1 MNMKKLSLAALSLSL
16 TAGLLAGCAGK
27 PAASTPAPSEA
38 PVESAAPSAAVTE
51 GAVKTGLS
59 VITGVKS
66 SKDASAEGEGLA
78 QADIA
83 LVAVTVTDDGVID
96 SCVIDAVQAKINF
109 DAEGKLVTPLDTE
122 FASKNERGDDYGMRK
137 ASAIGKEW
145 DEQAAAFAEYAVGKT
160 VEELKGIAIDDS
172 GKAADADLA
181 SSVTVTVGGFLE
193 GIEAAVANAAHLG
206 AQAGDKLALTTVTNM
221 SKSKDATAEADGLA
235 QAYTTVAAV
244 TLNGDTVTSCSI
256 DAVQANVNFDASG
269 AVTTDLAAP
278 QASKNEL
285 GDAYDMRKASSIG
298 KEWNEQA
305 AAFCEYVTGKTVSE
319 ITGIAVDDHGSA
331 TDADLASSV
340 TIGITEFQELI
351 EKAV

>member
-1 MNMKKLSLAALSLSL
+1 M
-16 TAGLLAGCAGK
+16 
-27 PAASTPAPSEA
+27 
-38 PVESAAPSAAVTE
+38 
-51 GAVKTGLS
+51 
-59 VITGVKS
+59 ITGVKS

-269 AVTTDLAAP
+269 AITTDLAAP
-278 QASKNEL
+278 QASKNE
-285 GDAYDMRKASSIG
+285 
-298 KEWNEQA
+298 
-305 AAFCEYVTGKTVSE
+305 
-319 ITGIAVDDHGSA
+319 
-331 TDADLASSV
+331 
-340 TIGITEFQELI
+340 
-351 EKAV
+351 KAV